1 MLTLAVCPH
10 DAEEGLEKWEKYA
23 LKLSQYLQEEVVITS
38 FKDFE
43 EEEKFLGK
51 LQIQL
56 YYARPKIALML
67 KHHGYV
73 PVAKL
78 KKAREGFV
86 LIKRKGAEL
95 KKPLEVS
102 IISSPFLLMSL
113 IKHFGSLNELN
124 LIYRGSFEHI
134 VEDVVNGIAHLGVV
148 YKDFWER
155 VKDKYKDSVEVEDE
169 IYYPNLHLLMAKKEV
184 ADRLK
189 TIAEII
195 PDFEKATEED
205 LEFIEDFE
213 KVGAYFLMFRSL
225 HDIAQAILNAPA
237 IGILIYRDRI
247 LYANKAVSKITG
259 YTEEE
264 LKGMSPLEL
273 VDDSENKEL
282 IRNLMIRRLSGEQFE
297 RIYNELKLKRKDGK
311 VIYTLTFSRTI
322 LFNGEY
328 AGFVIILDITKKK
341 RLEQLYNLI
350 KDINQ
355 LIIKAV
361 SEREVFRKICN
372 YLVEKLNLPLVWI
385 ALAGNRNV
393 KPAEVCGKDST
404 YLKEI
409 KEYLN
414 GKKPSYLANQ
424 SVKERKIV
432 INPDTRN
439 NPAVEPWRQE
449 MLKRGFLSSCHIPLE
464 RNGRVIAVI
473 NLYASEPNFFSEEVK
488 DILEELRRDLNFSLE
503 RLVEIRRLTVINK
516 ALELAEEWVAVF
528 DELGRIRFTN
538 EAVKE
543 LLGYEPNE
551 VIWRSLDSFRNPYL
565 TSQKL
570 ESLLDRLRRGERVIT
585 TLPLRKKDG
594 EYVYLSVKMIP
605 VRLPNEKRL
614 FVMVAKDITLEL
626 ELTEEIER
634 IKFYDVLTELYNF
647 NGFSFKVQEILSE
660 YDGLAALILIDIHNL
675 SYINHHYGLYMGDEV
690 LKETARRLRKH
701 FRSYDIIAKLGG
713 DEFGI
718 FTWKI
723 KSKEEITI
731 LERKLNKIFEEP
743 MKIGNVE
750 VPVNINAGISVYP
763 DDGKDFK
770 TLYEKANVAL
780 KRAKD
785 VGPGEIIFFNE
796 ELEKISEKHIKVDML
811 IEKAVKNKWFVFFY
825 QPYFSLKDMRLAGFE
840 ALVRIIDEEGNIH
853 PPGEFIEFLERSPY
867 LKDFQYWALEEITK
881 MSRKW
886 NVPIAF
892 NLYPKTLG
900 DKEFM
905 QALIEKCLKEGA
917 LITLE
922 ITERAIVEN
931 IESVKDTFTFL
942 KNSCHGLYIAIDDFG
957 TGYSAFSYLK
967 ELPLDYLKIDISFIR
982 DITKTEKDKALV
994 SAMVQMAHSLGLRT
1008 IAEGVETEEQLNI
1021 LKEIGCD
1028 IAQGYYFSKPLP
1040 AEEVEK
1046 RLKDWLRKNFFS

>member
-1 MLTLAVCPH
+1 MLTFAICPH

-23 LKLSQYLQEEVVITS
+23 LKLSQYLQEEVVLTS

-43 EEEKFLGK
+43 EEEKLLGK

-264 LKGMSPLEL
+264 LKRMSLLEL
-273 VDDSENKEL
+273 VDDFQNKEF
-282 IRNLMIRRLSGEQFE
+282 IRNSIIRLLSSEQFE
-297 RIYNELKLKRKDGK
+297 RIYNGLKLKKKDGK

-328 AGFVIILDITKKK
+328 AGFAIILDITKKK

-361 SEREVFRKICN
+361 SQREIFKKICN

-385 ALAGNRNV
+385 ALVGNRHI
-393 KPAEVCGKDST
+393 KPAEICGKEFS
-404 YLKEI
+404 YLEEI
-409 KEYLN
+409 RRYLYEE
-414 GKKPSYLANQ
+414 KPSYLANQ

-464 RNGRVIAVI
+464 RDGKVIAVI

-605 VRLPNEKRL
+605 VRLPNEKCL

-647 NGFSFKVQEILSE
+647 NGFSFKVQEILAE
-660 YDGLAALILIDIHNL
+660 YDGLATLILIDIYNL
-675 SYINHHYGLYMGDEV
+675 SYINHHYGLYMGDEI
-690 LKETARRLRKH
+690 LKETARCLRKH

-723 KSKEEITI
+723 ESKEEITI
-731 LERKLNKIFEEP
+731 LERKLNKIFEGP

-780 KRAKD
+780 KKAKD

-811 IEKAVKNKWFVFFY
+811 IEKAIKNNWFVFFY
-825 QPYFSLKDMRLAGFE
+825 QPYFSLRDIKLAGFE
-840 ALVRIIDEEGNIH
+840 ALIRIIDDEGNLYS
-853 PPGEFIEFLERSPY
+853 PKEFIEFLEKSPY

-881 MSRKW
+881 ISKKW
-886 NVPIAF
+886 NIPIAF

-931 IESVKDTFTFL
+931 IENVKEIFTFL
-942 KNSCHGLYIAIDDFG
+942 KNSCHGLYIAVDDFG

-1046 RLKDWLRKNFFS
+1046 RLKDWVK

>member
-1 MLTLAVCPH
+1 MLTFAICPH

-23 LKLSQYLQEEVVITS
+23 LKLSQYLQEEVVLTS

-43 EEEKFLGK
+43 EEEKLLGK

-134 VEDVVNGIAHLGVV
+134 VEDVVNGIAYLGVV

-264 LKGMSPLEL
+264 LKRMSLLEL
-273 VDDSENKEL
+273 VDDFQNKEF
-282 IRNLMIRRLSGEQFE
+282 IRNSIIRLLSSEQFE
-297 RIYNELKLKRKDGK
+297 RIYNGLKLKKKDGK

-328 AGFVIILDITKKK
+328 AGFAIILDITKKK

-361 SEREVFRKICN
+361 SQREIFKKICN

-385 ALAGNRNV
+385 ALVGNRHI
-393 KPAEVCGKDST
+393 KPAEICGKEFS
-404 YLKEI
+404 YLEEI
-409 KEYLN
+409 RRYLYEE
-414 GKKPSYLANQ
+414 KPSYLANQ

-464 RNGRVIAVI
+464 RDGKVIAVI

-551 VIWRSLDSFRNPYL
+551 VILKNLDSFRNPYL
-565 TSQKL
+565 TSQRL

-605 VRLPNEKRL
+605 VRLPNEKCL

-647 NGFSFKVQEILSE
+647 NGFSFKVQEILAE
-660 YDGLAALILIDIHNL
+660 YDGLATLILIDIYNL
-675 SYINHHYGLYMGDEV
+675 SYINHHYGLYMGDEI
-690 LKETARRLRKH
+690 LKETARCLRKH

-723 KSKEEITI
+723 ESKEEITI
-731 LERKLNKIFEEP
+731 LERKLNKIFEGP

-780 KRAKD
+780 KKAKD

-811 IEKAVKNKWFVFFY
+811 IEKAIKNNWFVFFY
-825 QPYFSLKDMRLAGFE
+825 QPYFSLRDIKLAGFE
-840 ALVRIIDEEGNIH
+840 ALIRIIDDEGNLYS
-853 PPGEFIEFLERSPY
+853 PKEFIEFLEKSPY

-881 MSRKW
+881 ISKKW
-886 NVPIAF
+886 NIPIAF

-905 QALIEKCLKEGA
+905 QALIEKCLKEVA

-931 IESVKDTFTFL
+931 IENVKEIFTFL
-942 KNSCHGLYIAIDDFG
+942 KNSCHGLYIAVDDFG

-1046 RLKDWLRKNFFS
+1046 RLKDWVK